1 MWEDF
6 AGQTGTV
13 PRQFD
18 GQRCALCSS
27 RPSSPTG
34 EHVWPRWY
42 LESFPDSE
50 GPYTRLVDGRAETK
64 RDEVTVRTQSSVE
77 RVKLPC
83 CVECN
88 GILEVRFERPAKS
101 VVRRLMATD
110 GHTTLN
116 AGEADAL
123 GLWLLKTWLLLA
135 HPAARSSTPGRSP
148 QRWDLS
154 LVPTDIYDWTVNDR
168 PAPTGFSVWTA
179 REVQES
185 GGTTPGRR
193 IPLPRV
199 VADGQTVAFQVF
211 RCAVRFLDVTL
222 VYHPGWLIAHPLE
235 LEGRAE
241 RLWPTSGRA
250 INFDALPPVASRDTV
265 WMEGPTLTFAPGAF
279 GSNDLRPLGSD
290 WDPTFPPLPGVVFAA
305 APRLYP
311 GSE

>member
-1 MWEDF
+1 
-6 AGQTGTV
+6 V
-13 PRQFD
+13 SRQFE
-18 GQRCALCSS
+18 GHMCALCCT

-34 EHVWPRWY
+34 EHVWPAWF
-42 LESFPDSE
+42 LDSFPESE
-50 GPYTRLVDGRAETK
+50 GPYTRHVNGHPETK
-64 RDEVTVRTQSSVE
+64 RDDVTVRTQTSLE

-83 CVECN
+83 CIECN
-88 GILEVRFERPAKS
+88 GILEERFERSAKP
-101 VVRRLMATD
+101 VVRRFMAID
-110 GHTTLN
+110 GHLTLD
-116 AGEADAL
+116 AGEAETL

-154 LVPTDIYDWTVNDR
+154 LVPTDICGWTVNGG
-168 PAPTGFSVWTA
+168 PVPSGFSVWVA

-185 GGTTPGRR
+185 TGSKPERR

-222 VYHPGWLIAHPLE
+222 AYHPGWSIAHPLE
-235 LEGRAE
+235 REGRAA
-241 RLWPTSGRA
+241 RLWPTIGRA

-265 WMEGPTLTFAPGAF
+265 CVEGPTLTFAPGMF
-279 GSNDLRPLGSD
+279 GSTSLRPLGPD
-290 WDPTFPPLPGVVFAA
+290 WDPMFPPLPGVVFAA
-305 APRLYP
+305 APRLHP